1 VICGFGKGLDQMKI
15 IVLCG
20 GEGPEREVS
29 LRSGAAVSAALE
41 EQGHNTVMEDLHGKK
56 DIFPLFSGGSDRFA
70 FIALH
75 GGWGEDGTLQ
85 AALEMMDVPFSG
97 SGHSACALAMDK
109 TASKALFRW
118 KGIGVPRGI
127 EVSRGTAAQDI
138 MQNPGLPLILGK
150 SGKLVVK
157 PCCSGSTVGVSI
169 LEGTD
174 MLGKALQDAFRFDP
188 RVLVEEFI
196 PGRELTVTVQE
207 ENGIPSCL
215 PVIEIQPA
223 KGFYDYTSK
232 YTPGACEYIVPAPLS
247 EFVRRRVENASLEAH
262 AALGCRAYSRVDLRL
277 GDDGSPVVL
286 EVNTVPG
293 MTATSLVPKAAAS
306 ACVSFGSF
314 LDRVVENS
322 LRNSRL

>member
-1 VICGFGKGLDQMKI
+1 MKI
-15 IVLCG
+15 TVLCG

-29 LRSGAAVSAALE
+29 LRSGAAVSAALSG
-41 EQGHNTVMEDLHGKK
+41 QGHEVVCADIQRKN
-56 DIFPLFSGGSDRFA
+56 DIFPLFGNGSEGFA

-85 AALEMMDVPFSG
+85 AALEMMGVPFSG

-118 KGIGVPRGI
+118 KGIAVPKGI
-127 EVSRGTAAQDI
+127 EACRGTTAKEV
-138 MQNPGLPLILGK
+138 MENSRFPSILGK

-169 LEGTD
+169 LVGAD
-174 MLGKALQDAFRFDP
+174 MLGEALQEAYRFDP

-223 KGFYDYTSK
+223 IGFYDYTSK

-262 AALGCRAYSRVDLRL
+262 AALGCMAYSRVDLRL
-277 GDDGSPVVL
+277 GDDGFPVVL

-293 MTATSLVPKAAAS
+293 MTATSLVPKAAA
-306 ACVSFGSF
+306 AAGISFGSF
-314 LDRVVENS
+314 LDRVMENS
-322 LRNSRL
+322 LRNGRP